1 MIEELL
7 DYSELEGLI
16 DPSALPSGEASRCF
30 VSRGRDGKIEGYV
43 FTQLIV
49 TVEPIW
55 VDEAARGSRLAF
67 ELFGYAIESLVQA
80 GTVRYFITHSAS
92 DTIEDYLKRMGMTE
106 TGWKTF
112 KMNTMSTGG

>member
-16 DPSALPSGEASRCF
+16 EPSALPSGEASRCF
-30 VSRGRDGKIEGYV
+30 VSRGTDGKIEGYV

-55 VDEAARGSRLAF
+55 VTPERRGSNLMYK
-67 ELFGYAIESLVQA
+67 LFGYAAESLAQT
-80 GTVRYFITHSAS
+80 GFVRYFITHPTT
-92 DTIEDYLKRMGMTE
+92 DKIEDYAKRLGME
-106 TGWKTF
+106 DTGWKTF
-112 KMNTMSTGG
+112 KMTVGG